1 MQGSET
7 TKEEGSEA
15 EEVLQLDGGPVP
27 EETPEETPEEKVD
40 EHQELQQKCQ
50 Y

>member
-27 EETPEETPEEKVD
+27 EETPEEKVD